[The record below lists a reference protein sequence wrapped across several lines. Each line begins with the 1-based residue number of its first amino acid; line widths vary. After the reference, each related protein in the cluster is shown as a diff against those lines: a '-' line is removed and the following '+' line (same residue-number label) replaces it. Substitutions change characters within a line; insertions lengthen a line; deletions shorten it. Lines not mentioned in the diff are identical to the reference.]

1 MVLAPLGYSRFEFG
15 ADPRPKVRIISIS
28 RICIL
33 NQFGKESGVL
43 LAAFWFSDWKLSGS
57 INRLIKSRPVEASS
71 RIGFSA
77 VAGDLLVADDAIG
90 IVERATKL
98 LAAQHHLSAPFP
110 PSPAPPHPPPAHAAH
125 PPTH

>member
-1 MVLAPLGYSRFEFG
+1 MVFAPLGYSRFEFG

-33 NQFGKESGVL
+33 NQFGKEGGVL

-90 IVERATKL
+90 IVQRGKKILELAHQLFQRFL
-98 LAAQHHLSAPFP
+98 LSV
-110 PSPAPPHPPPAHAAH
+110 PALK
-125 PPTH
+125 